1 MNNDEEK
8 GLVEKKP
15 NIFKRIFYFLFIDSS
30 IEDVDEDEIEI
41 EEITIENSKEE
52 SNTEEELE
60 EVDDISDYTEEDII
74 NLQND
79 FEAGEADLGLL
90 TENQVNLLFS
100 LYMDQINELNKSN
113 EEKRQSLLKYKDNMK
128 G

>member
-41 EEITIENSKEE
+41 EEITIENSNEE

>member
-41 EEITIENSKEE
+41 EEIKIENSNEE